1 MSNVALFPR
10 PRPAVNLDT
19 MAFSMF
25 AIEVMSCRSG
35 PGDVPV
41 TADAYVV
48 GGAWGLRVRRWSRV
62 FWPGYV
68 RFGM

>member
-1 MSNVALFPR
+1 
-10 PRPAVNLDT
+10 

-48 GGAWGLRVRRWSRV
+48 GGAWGLRVRRLSRV

-68 RFGM
+68 RLGM